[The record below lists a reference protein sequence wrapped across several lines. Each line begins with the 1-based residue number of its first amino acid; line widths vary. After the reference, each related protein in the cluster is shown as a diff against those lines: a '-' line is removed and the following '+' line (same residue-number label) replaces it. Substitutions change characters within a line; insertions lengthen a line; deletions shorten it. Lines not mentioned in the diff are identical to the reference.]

1 MKIVVVDGHT
11 LNPGDLSWA
20 GFEALGE
27 CVIYP
32 RSEPEQVVERC
43 QEAEVVL
50 TNKVVFS
57 DEVMSQLPKLR
68 YLGVLATGYNVVD
81 LEAAKHHSIAVTN
94 IPAYGTHSVAQFVF
108 AQLLQWAQ
116 PVAYYADSVRRQQW
130 SQCPDFCYYDH
141 SMVELADKTLGI
153 VGYGS
158 IGKKVAQIASAFEMQ
173 VLVHTRTP
181 PTDKLPG
188 VQLVDLSTLARES
201 DVISLHCPLTHSNAG
216 MIDSAFL
223 KAMKST
229 AYLINTGRGPL
240 VDEDAL
246 YRALCDQ
253 QIAGAAVDVLNQEP
267 PLADHP
273 LFALETCTVTPHIA
287 WATVEARSR
296 LMGIAVDNLSAFLMG
311 HKANRLDALS

>member
-32 RSEPEQVVERC
+32 RSEPQQVVERC
-43 QEAEVVL
+43 QQADVVL

-57 DEVMSQLPKLR
+57 DEVMSQLPKLK

-81 LEAAKHHSIAVTN
+81 LAAAHRHCVAVTN

-116 PVAYYADSVRRQQW
+116 PVAHYADSVRRQQW

-141 SMVELADKTLGI
+141 SMVELANKTLGI
-153 VGYGS
+153 IGYGS
-158 IGKKVAQIASAFEMQ
+158 IGRKVAQIASAFEMQ

-181 PTDKLPG
+181 PADRLSG

-201 DVISLHCPLTHSNAG
+201 DVISLHCPLTQSNAG

-246 YRALCDQ
+246 YRALCDK
-253 QIAGAAVDVLNQEP
+253 QIAGAALDVLNQEP
-267 PLADHP
+267 PPADHP
-273 LFALETCTVTPHIA
+273 LLALEACTVTPHIA

-311 HKANRLDALS
+311 HKANRLDDLN

>member
-32 RSEPEQVVERC
+32 RSEPEQVIERC
-43 QEAEVVL
+43 QDAEVVL

-57 DEVMSQLPKLR
+57 DHVMSQLPKLK

-81 LEAAKHHSIAVTN
+81 LDAAARHSVAVTN

-116 PVAYYADSVRRQQW
+116 PVAYYADGVRQQRW
-130 SQCPDFCYYDH
+130 SQSLDFCYYDH
-141 SMVELADKTLGI
+141 SMVELANKTMGI

-181 PTDKLPG
+181 PADLVPG
-188 VQLVDLSTLARES
+188 AKLVDLSTLARTS
-201 DVISLHCPLTHSNAG
+201 DVISLHCPLTQSNAG
-216 MIDSAFL
+216 MIDSGFL

-229 AYLINTGRGPL
+229 AYLINTGRGAL

-246 YRALCDQ
+246 YLALRDQ
-253 QIAGAAVDVLNQEP
+253 QISGAALDVLNREP
-267 PLADHP
+267 PEADHP
-273 LFALETCTVTPHIA
+273 LFTLETCTITPHIA

-296 LMGIAVDNLSAFLMG
+296 LMGMAVDNLSAFLLG
-311 HKANRLDALS
+311 HRANRLEGLG